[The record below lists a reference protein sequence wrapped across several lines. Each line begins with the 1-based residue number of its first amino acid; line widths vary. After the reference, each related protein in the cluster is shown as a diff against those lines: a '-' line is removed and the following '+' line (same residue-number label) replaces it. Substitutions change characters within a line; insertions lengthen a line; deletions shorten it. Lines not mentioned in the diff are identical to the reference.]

1 MEAFDY
7 IIVGAGSAGCVLAN
21 KLSADP
27 AKTVLLLEAG
37 PMDRDLM
44 IHMPAGVYKAY
55 LDPRI
60 NWSYK
65 SEDEPHLFD
74 RNVDMP
80 RGKVVGGSSSINSMV
95 YMRGHPM
102 DYDRWESELGLKGWS
117 YADCLPYFKAC
128 ETSDRGGDTWRGNQ
142 GPLGVTK
149 GSYDNPLYDAFLQA
163 GDQAGQ
169 GRSEDLNGFQPEGVS
184 RFDATRWNGKRCS
197 AAVAFLKPVLNRP
210 NLKLITRAHV
220 EKLTTEGK
228 AVTGLV
234 FGHKNKRAEVKA
246 RKEVILAGGAIN
258 SPQVLM
264 LSGIGPADH
273 LTQQGIKVVH
283 DLQGVGQNLQDHA
296 TVILQWSCKKNL
308 PIHTVDKPWNKL
320 AAGLKW
326 IFTRKGVVSSNVW
339 EAGGL
344 IRGNAKVAYP
354 NIQYHFAPVGF
365 EFEGEK
371 IKLRQ
376 AFAIH
381 VDLLRPRSSGEV
393 RLQSSDPYQKPTLLF
408 SYFENEQ
415 DLEEL
420 VEGVRKTRELINQP
434 AMDEYR
440 DLEFEPGSQ
449 LETDEDLKNWVRMNS
464 ETDYHPSCTCAMG
477 RGEKAVVD
485 GEMRVHGIENLR
497 VVDASVMPNIVSGN
511 LNAPTMMIAAR
522 AADFILGEPQKEPEH
537 ATFSFQNNS

>member
-1 MEAFDY
+1 
-7 IIVGAGSAGCVLAN
+7 
-21 KLSADP
+21 
-27 AKTVLLLEAG
+27 
-37 PMDRDLM
+37 
-44 IHMPAGVYKAY
+44 
-55 LDPRI
+55 
-60 NWSYK
+60 
-65 SEDEPHLFD
+65 
-74 RNVDMP
+74 
-80 RGKVVGGSSSINSMV
+80 
-95 YMRGHPM
+95 
-102 DYDRWESELGLKGWS
+102 
-117 YADCLPYFKAC
+117 
-128 ETSDRGGDTWRGNQ
+128 
-142 GPLGVTK
+142 
-149 GSYDNPLYDAFLQA
+149 
-163 GDQAGQ
+163 
-169 GRSEDLNGFQPEGVS
+169 
-184 RFDATRWNGKRCS
+184 
-197 AAVAFLKPVLNRP
+197 
-210 NLKLITRAHV
+210 
-220 EKLTTEGK
+220 
-228 AVTGLV
+228 
-234 FGHKNKRAEVKA
+234 
-246 RKEVILAGGAIN
+246 
-258 SPQVLM
+258 
-264 LSGIGPADH
+264 
-273 LTQQGIKVVH
+273 
-283 DLQGVGQNLQDHA
+283 
-296 TVILQWSCKKNL
+296 
-308 PIHTVDKPWNKL
+308 

-511 LNAPTMMIAAR
+511 LNAPTMMIGDKLSAMVLEDAR
-522 AADFILGEPQKEPEH
+522 
-537 ATFSFQNNS
+537 